1 MEREVGEKAEL
12 KDNQTALEACLSSR
26 DGKGG
31 SGR

>member
-1 MEREVGEKAEL
+1 MGEKAEL
-12 KDNQTALEACLSSR
+12 KDNQRTLEACLSGR